1 MPDRSR
7 SAERAPTAVR
17 RTESGGVRR
26 TEASAVARWQQ
37 ALAEATRAP
46 RWVLWLPVLL
56 VVVDLGLEYAL
67 PESVAAG
74 FLCTVLPVVVAFGLG
89 PGLVAASTLVAVG
102 LQMMLAERAGH
113 LAEQHH
119 IWVYVTT
126 VLAGVLGAA
135 LSWQRR
141 RQARDL
147 VRVRTIADTL
157 QHAVLRPVPA
167 APGRLRAAGLYR
179 PAQADVAVGGDLYE
193 VCETRFGT
201 RVLLGDVR
209 GKGLDAVRTVADV
222 IGAFRVTAHET
233 ADLTELA
240 GQLDRQVLRE
250 AADRADEELFVTAVL
265 LQHCPRTGRVE
276 LVNRGHLA
284 PLLLS
289 PGAAEPVDCPD
300 RLPLGFGH
308 LAADGERPT
317 TVELARGCTLL
328 LHTDGVSEARDRAGV
343 FYPLAE
349 RLARLGTTDPR
360 AVVAFLD
367 RDVRGHCERLTDDLA
382 VLALTPA

>member
-1 MPDRSR
+1 MS
-7 SAERAPTAVR
+7 APTQPVR
-17 RTESGGVRR
+17 PAPVAARPAEPRAAGA
-26 TEASAVARWQQ
+26 TEATAVARWQQ

-46 RWVLWLPVLL
+46 RWVRRLPVLL
-56 VVVDLGLEYAL
+56 VVVDLALEYAL

-74 FLCTVLPVVVAFGLG
+74 FLCTVLPVVVAFSLG
-89 PGLVAASTLVAVG
+89 PGLVGAATVFTIA
-102 LQMMLAERAGH
+102 LQGVLAGRAGH
-113 LAEQHH
+113 LFEQHH
-119 IWVYVTT
+119 VWVYVTT
-126 VLAGVLGAA
+126 VLAGLLGAA

-141 RQARDL
+141 KQARDL

-167 APGRLRAAGLYR
+167 EPGGLRAAGLYR

-193 VCETRFGT
+193 VCETRYGT

-222 IGAFRVTAHET
+222 IGAFRIAAHET
-233 ADLTELA
+233 ADLADLA
-240 GQLDRQVLRE
+240 RQLDRQVLRE
-250 AADRADEELFVTAVL
+250 AADCGDEELFVTAVL

-276 LVNRGHLA
+276 LVNRGHLE

-289 PGAAEPVDCPD
+289 PGSARPLDCPD
-300 RLPLGFGH
+300 QLPLGLGD
-308 LAADGERPT
+308 LAAGGEGPT
-317 TVELARGCTLL
+317 AVELPAGCTLL
-328 LHTDGVSEARDRAGV
+328 LYTDGVTEARDRAGA
-343 FYPLAE
+343 FYPLVQ

-367 RDVRGHCERLTDDLA
+367 QDVRSHSTGLADDLA